1 MLAFEGE
8 GENLRRGLL
17 EMRVLVKRRFVLVLY
32 ESVALAVYKF
42 MAMKILQIRMD
53 PVLLDLKV
61 IVLQIC
67 FT

>member
-1 MLAFEGE
+1 
-8 GENLRRGLL
+8 
-17 EMRVLVKRRFVLVLY
+17 MRVLVKRRFVLVLY